1 MKGDLNVVQH
11 EALQWTLIEEAE
23 QEGIKF
29 DTALRFTV
37 LSGMNPQLYKTV
49 WPEENEDD
57 KGIDWMVPTNAEEA
71 QDLEQLFA
79 ELDSLSDS
87 EKSIVPEQP

>member
-1 MKGDLNVVQH
+1 MQH
-11 EALQWTLIEEAE
+11 EALQWILIEEAE

-29 DTALRFTV
+29 DTALRFIV

-49 WPEENEDD
+49 WSEETEND
-57 KGIDWMVPTNAEEA
+57 KGIEWIVPTSVEEA

-79 ELDSLSDS
+79 ELDNLSDS
-87 EKSIVPEQP
+87 ERDLVPE